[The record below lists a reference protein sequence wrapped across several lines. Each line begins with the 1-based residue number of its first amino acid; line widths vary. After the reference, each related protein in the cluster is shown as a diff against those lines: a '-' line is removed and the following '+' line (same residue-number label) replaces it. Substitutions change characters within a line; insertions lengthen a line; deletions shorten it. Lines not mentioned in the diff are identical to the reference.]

1 MTVYDYEVTTIA
13 GERQKL
19 EDYRGKVLLI
29 VNTATKCGF
38 APQFDGLESLYQR
51 YREQGFVVLGFP
63 SGQFMNQE
71 LDGNAEIAE
80 ACRVNHG
87 VTFPL
92 YAKIDV
98 NGDTAHPLFQYLATE
113 ARGALGSRRIKWNFT
128 KFLVD
133 RNGKVLRRFAPAD
146 TPEKI
151 EAHIKELLG

>member
-1 MTVYDYEVTTIA
+1 MAIYDYEVTTIS
-13 GERQKL
+13 GEQQTL
-19 EDYRGKVLLI
+19 EPFRGKVLLI

-38 APQFDGLESLYQR
+38 APQFEGLEKLHRQYQDK
-51 YREQGFVVLGFP
+51 GFAVLGFP

-71 LDGNAEIAE
+71 LDGNADIAE

-92 YAKIDV
+92 FAKIDV
-98 NGDTAHPLFQYLATE
+98 NGDTAHPLFRHLSSE

-133 RNGKVLRRFAPAD
+133 RDGKVLRRFAPAD